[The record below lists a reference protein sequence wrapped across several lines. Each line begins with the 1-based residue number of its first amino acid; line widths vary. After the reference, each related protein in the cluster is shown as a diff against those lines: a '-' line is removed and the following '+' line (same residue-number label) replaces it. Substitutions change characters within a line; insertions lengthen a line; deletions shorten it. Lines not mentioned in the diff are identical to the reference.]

1 MYSSTPYF
9 IIAAALL
16 LAGSMLLL
24 MFRMSH
30 GSKDLNVEKYRRR
43 WIEIE
48 RLVKKDDRQS
58 CQFAIIEAD
67 KLLDIAMKERG
78 IKGDTMGE
86 RLKTAKDSWSN
97 RDAVWSA
104 HKLRNQIV
112 HEADVKIGYDTTKR
126 ALAGFKKAL
135 KDVGAI

>member
-1 MYSSTPYF
+1 MDSTLYF
-9 IIAAALL
+9 MIAAILVFAVC
-16 LAGSMLLL
+16 MLLL
-24 MFRMSH
+24 LFRIGH

-48 RLVKKDDRQS
+48 RMVNKDDQQS
-58 CQFAIIEAD
+58 CQFAVIEAD

-112 HEADVKIGYDTTKR
+112 HEADVKVGYDTAKR

>member
-1 MYSSTPYF
+1 MDSTVF
-9 IIAAALL
+9 FMLAAVLV
-16 LAGSMLLL
+16 LAGSVLWII
-24 MFRMSH
+24 FRMGH
-30 GSKDLNVEKYRRR
+30 GSNELNVEKYRRR
-43 WIEIE
+43 WLEIE
-48 RLVKKDDRQS
+48 RLVKRDDQQS
-58 CQFAIIEAD
+58 CQFAVIEAD

-86 RLKTAKDSWSN
+86 RLKMAKATWSN
-97 RDAVWSA
+97 QDAVWSA

-112 HEADVKIGYDTTKR
+112 HEADVKVGYDTTRR

>member
-1 MYSSTPYF
+1 MDSTF
-9 IIAAALL
+9 FFTLAAILL
-16 LAGSMLLL
+16 LAGGMLWL
-24 MFRMSH
+24 MFRMGH
-30 GSKDLNVEKYRRR
+30 GTNNLNVEKYRRR
-43 WIEIE
+43 WLEIE
-48 RLVKKDDRQS
+48 RLAKKDDQQS
-58 CQFAIIEAD
+58 CQFAVIEAD

-86 RLKTAKDSWSN
+86 RLKTARDSWSS

-112 HEADVKIGYDTTKR
+112 HEADVHVSYDATRR
-126 ALAGFKKAL
+126 ALASFKKAL